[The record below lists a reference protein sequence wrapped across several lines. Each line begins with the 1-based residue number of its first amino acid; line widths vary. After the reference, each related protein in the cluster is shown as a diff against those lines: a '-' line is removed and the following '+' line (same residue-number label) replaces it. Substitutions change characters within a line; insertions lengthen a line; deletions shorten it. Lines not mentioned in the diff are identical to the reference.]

1 MGIVEIDPAEHPGLR
16 PPGFRHSIYGSL
28 VVPRPIGWISTVSAG
43 GVVNLAPFSF
53 FNLVANDPLSCM
65 YCANGAHR
73 EGGPKDSLL
82 NAQETGEFVF
92 NLATWDLAEQM
103 NLTSASSPRTVDEM
117 AAAGLAPAASVKVAP
132 PRVATTPLAM
142 ECVVDR
148 IVPLPSSERTTNS
161 MVIGRVVLIHLADDV
176 VVDGMIDP
184 VRMRPLARL
193 GYHDYSVIDKVFSLL
208 RPD

>member
-1 MGIVEIDPAEHPGLR
+1 
-16 PPGFRHSIYGSL
+16 
-28 VVPRPIGWISTVSAG
+28 
-43 GVVNLAPFSF
+43 
-53 FNLVANDPLSCM
+53 
-65 YCANGAHR
+65 
-73 EGGPKDSLL
+73 
-82 NAQETGEFVF
+82 
-92 NLATWDLAEQM
+92 M